1 MRCVKVTG
9 RRGQQVIRT
18 GVVAQPQLGGPAAYG
33 RGLAAAFGAG
43 EPAAAYGFWDRP
55 AAAQRL
61 PAAVQLLAAQQTGP
75 QPCAPGQNR
84 NPTTGRCIK
93 LTGRTY
99 KKLYPRPPVPAV
111 LQPRRELTEGPTRL
125 PVGTAEPAPLGDPA
139 STQAWI
145 RDNCKNKQDPI
156 SGLAWVDADTTQL
169 QEVIRL
175 HQRTCTLATGLNES
189 VKTQHRIGKPA
200 TIPGEADT
208 GLTLDD
214 FKALRTTMRRRDPAY
229 KIPGRRHQPPPDTWK
244 LYVASDNRSGS
255 EYASVLIVDV
265 AKARATPTGYEY
277 PTESVKIDLGFIPT
291 TSPPGTLCQPQML
304 VTLLDQLAKNNRL
317 LDPVPGGWKPVF
329 TPHGKSYWGSGA
341 ERAERVSRLCRELT
355 RALTT
360 PF

>member
-1 MRCVKVTG
+1 M
-9 RRGQQVIRT
+9 
-18 GVVAQPQLGGPAAYG
+18 
-33 RGLAAAFGAG
+33 
-43 EPAAAYGFWDRP
+43 RP
-55 AAAQRL
+55 AA
-61 PAAVQLLAAQQTGP
+61 P
-75 QPCAPGQNR
+75 QP
-84 NPTTGRCIK
+84 
-93 LTGRTY
+93 
-99 KKLYPRPPVPAV
+99 
-111 LQPRRELTEGPTRL
+111 QPRRELTEGPARL

-156 SGLAWVDADTTQL
+156 SGLSWVDADTTQL

-175 HQRTCTLATGLNES
+175 HQRTCTLATGLNDA
-189 VKTQHRIGKPA
+189 VKTQHRAGKPA

-244 LYVASDNRSGS
+244 LYVASDNRSGP

-277 PTESVKIDLGFIPT
+277 PATSVMIDLGFIPV
-291 TSPPGTLCQPQML
+291 TSPPGTICQPQML

-329 TPHGKSYWGSGA
+329 TPHGKAYWSSDA
-341 ERAERVSRLCRELT
+341 ERAERVGRLCRDLT
-355 RALTT
+355 KALTT